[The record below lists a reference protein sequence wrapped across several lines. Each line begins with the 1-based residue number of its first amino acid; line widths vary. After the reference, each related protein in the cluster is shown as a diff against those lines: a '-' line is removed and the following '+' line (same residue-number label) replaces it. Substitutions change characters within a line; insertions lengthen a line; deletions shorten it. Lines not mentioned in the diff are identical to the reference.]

1 MSNSCDPMD
10 CSPPDSSVHGIFPGK
25 NTGVGCCFL
34 LKGIFPIQGLK
45 LHCLHWRLSP
55 ELQAD
60 SLLLNHQGNPLCYLT
75 ICIWR
80 ASQVAL
86 VVKDTPTNAGDTKI
100 QVQSPG
106 QEDQLEE
113 GMATHS
119 SILLPGESHGQ
130 KSLEGYSP

>member
-25 NTGVGCCFL
+25 NIGVGCHFL

-45 LHCLHWRLSP
+45 LHCLHWRLPP

-60 SLLLNHQGNPLCYLT
+60 SLLLSHQGNPLCYLT

-86 VVKDTPTNAGDTKI
+86 VVKNTPTNAGDTKI
-100 QVQSPG
+100 QVQSLG
-106 QEDQLEE
+106 QEDPLEE

-119 SILLPGESHGQ
+119 SILLHVESHGQ